1 MRNANEIAHQ
11 WGYGHDSGCATPE
24 GNGIPIVTD
33 DEAKARIAVL
43 HDDAA
48 AVLAEQGL
56 TPLQAYRLILE
67 WVAVRHEPTL
77 QLIADA
83 TAYDRWFVE
92 EVRKGLEEANDPN
105 TKWVS
110 DEDARASSAKQ
121 RVELLARIKKSNE

>member
-1 MRNANEIAHQ
+1 M
-11 WGYGHDSGCATPE
+11 
-24 GNGIPIVTD
+24 TD
-33 DEAKARIAVL
+33 DEAAARIAVL

-77 QLIADA
+77 LLLADA
-83 TAYDRWFVE
+83 TAYDCWYVE
-92 EVRKGLEEANDPN
+92 EVRKGLEEANNPN

-110 DEDARASSAKQ
+110 DKEARASFAKK
-121 RVELLARIKKSNE
+121 RAELLARIKKSNE

>member
-1 MRNANEIAHQ
+1 M
-11 WGYGHDSGCATPE
+11 
-24 GNGIPIVTD
+24 TD

-110 DEDARASSAKQ
+110 DEEARASFAKK
-121 RVELLARIKKSNE
+121 RAELLARIKKSNE

>member
-1 MRNANEIAHQ
+1 MCGPVSFQ
-11 WGYGHDSGCATPE
+11 WRYGHDPGCVALE
-24 GNGIPIVTD
+24 GNGIPTVTD

-48 AVLAEQGL
+48 AILAEQGL

-77 QLIADA
+77 QLLVDA
-83 TAYDRWFVE
+83 TAYDRWYVE

-110 DEDARASSAKQ
+110 DKEARASFAKK
-121 RVELLARIKKSNE
+121 RAELLVRIKKSNE